1 MRVPPPTPLPAA
13 APSPVTPPPSSS
25 PPGACCFLFKARN
38 CAALGEPGAL
48 IYIFLC
54 PALTPSSNLAL
65 STADPE
71 RECQPQ
77 NTHAKSL
84 PGAHPARGLGAHSA
98 LSPSLL
104 SPSLSPFQSSHL
116 SLRPSLLSLS
126 RFLFSSSFL
135 LLYSPPCRW
144 LTRSPGPLS
153 SFAPAVCP
161 RLNRSPCRLS
171 AFSLAALKR
180 GGSSPSGGT
189 PWPPRS
195 LGVC

>member
-13 APSPVTPPPSSS
+13 APSPVTLPPSSS
-25 PPGACCFLFKARN
+25 PPGACCFSFKARN

-65 STADPE
+65 PTGDPE

-77 NTHAKSL
+77 NTHAESL

-98 LSPSLL
+98 LSPSPL

-116 SLRPSLLSLS
+116 SLRSSLPSPFPFSLPPSYLTPLLAAGS
-126 RFLFSSSFL
+126 RDPQVLCPPLPQLCVPASVALPVVSQPFL
-135 LLYSPPCRW
+135 LQR
-144 LTRSPGPLS
+144 
-153 SFAPAVCP
+153 
-161 RLNRSPCRLS
+161 
-171 AFSLAALKR
+171 
-180 GGSSPSGGT
+180 
-189 PWPPRS
+189 
-195 LGVC
+195 

>member
-25 PPGACCFLFKARN
+25 PPGACCFSFKARN

-65 STADPE
+65 STGDPE

-104 SPSLSPFQSSHL
+104 LPWPPFSLLTRLSGPL
-116 SLRPSLLSLS
+116 SLP
-126 RFLFSSSFL
+126 RFLFFPSFL

-153 SFAPAVCP
+153 SAPAVCP
-161 RLNRSPCRLS
+161 RLYRSPCRLS
-171 AFSLAALKR
+171 ALSLAALKR
-180 GGSSPSGGT
+180 GGSSASGGT
-189 PWPPRS
+189 PWPSRS